1 MFRHLQ
7 AGSGVRAFRA
17 TSLGLRPQRI
27 QGRALSNLATNSLV
41 QAVRDRKLPPFQQLQ
56 VTEMAP
62 ALRDA
67 IQAFDKDIGLIETE
81 LRSKTR
87 SVNWQSIMD
96 PLEVQGDALQRLWGI
111 VGHLMSV
118 KNSPALREVHAELQ
132 TEVVT
137 IFTRFSQS
145 PEIFAAYK
153 ELRESSSWASF
164 SEAQQRIIESSI
176 RGATLSGVGLTGD
189 AKKRFN
195 ELQLRSAE
203 LKTKFSN
210 NVLDATKAFSLIVTD
225 KAEVDGLPA
234 SLLQMLA
241 QNAAA
246 DGHETAT
253 AEVGPWKISLDMPV
267 YLPVLKYCT
276 NRALRETVYR
286 ANATKASSAPHD
298 NTEIVNETLRL
309 RKERAQLLGF
319 RTYAELSLASKMAPS
334 VEAVDR
340 MHRELR
346 AKCHPI
352 AVTELAELAAYAAKH
367 GQSEPLAQWD
377 VAYWTEK
384 MRADLYSLD
393 DETIKPYF
401 PLPKVLGGLFDL
413 TSRLFGVTIEAADDA
428 AEAWHPDVRFFN
440 VRRADGAK
448 EIIASF
454 YLDPYARPSEKNGGA
469 WMNTCVGR
477 SKLLGVDGAVRI
489 PVAYL
494 ICNQSPPVGDKPSL
508 MTFREVET
516 LFHEFGHGLQH
527 MLTTVDFDG
536 AAGINGVE
544 WDAVELPSQFM
555 ENFCYHR
562 GTINSISGHYETGE
576 PLPAEL
582 FEKICDAR
590 KYMAASGMLR
600 QLNFGALD
608 MYLHDK
614 YDPTTSTDTIFD
626 VQHTLAKEFAVMP
639 PLPED
644 RFLCSFS
651 HIFAGGYA
659 AGYYSY
665 KWAEVLSCDAF
676 GKFEEAGLDDE
687 AALAKTGREFRD
699 TVLALGGS
707 RHPLQVFEQFRG
719 RPQSTDALLKQYGL
733 Q

>member
-1 MFRHLQ
+1 MLGRFQRGAASHGLLR
-7 AGSGVRAFRA
+7 RAF
-17 TSLGLRPQRI
+17 
-27 QGRALSNLATNSLV
+27 ATNSLT
-41 QAVRDRKLPPFQQLQ
+41 QAVRERKLPPFRSLA
-56 VTEMAP
+56 VAEMAP
-62 ALRDA
+62 ALREA
-67 IQAFDKDIGLIETE
+67 IKAFEADVSTIEAT
-81 LRSKTR
+81 LRAKTQP
-87 SVNWQSIMD
+87 VEWQTIMD
-96 PLEVQGDALQRLWGI
+96 PLEIQGDALQRLWGI

-118 KNSPALREVHAELQ
+118 QNSPALREVHAAMQ

-153 ELRESSSWASF
+153 ELRSSASWATF
-164 SEAQQRIIESSI
+164 SEAQQRIIDSSI
-176 RGATLSGVGLTGD
+176 RGATLSGVGLEGEEKD
-189 AKKRFN
+189 RFN
-195 ELQLRSAE
+195 QLQLRSAE

-210 NVLDATKAFSLIVTD
+210 NVLDATKAFSLIVTNKD
-225 KAEVDGLPA
+225 ELDGVPA
-234 SLLQMLA
+234 SLLPLLA

-246 DGHETAT
+246 DGHDGAT
-253 AEVGPWKISLDMPV
+253 AENGPWKLSLDMPV
-267 YLPVLKYCT
+267 LLPMLKYCT
-276 NRALRETVYR
+276 NRTLRETLYR
-286 ANATKASSAPHD
+286 ANATKASVVPHD
-298 NTEIVNETLRL
+298 NTEIINETLRL
-309 RKERAQLLGF
+309 RQERAKLLGF
-319 RTYAELSLASKMAPS
+319 SSYAELSLATKMAPS
-334 VEAVDR
+334 VDDVNR
-340 MHRELR
+340 MHNELR

-352 AVTELAELAAYAAKH
+352 AVAELDQLAAYATTH
-367 GQSEPLAQWD
+367 GQTTPLALWD

-384 MRADLYSLD
+384 MRADLYTLD
-393 DETIKPYF
+393 DEIIKPYF
-401 PLPKVLGGLFDL
+401 PLPKVLEGLFDL
-413 TSRLFGVTIEAADDA
+413 TARLFGVTIEAADA
-428 AEAWHPDVRFFN
+428 SVETWHDDVRFFN
-440 VRRADGAK
+440 VRRADGEK
-448 EIIASF
+448 EIVASF
-454 YLDPYARPSEKNGGA
+454 FLDPYARPAEKNGGA

-477 SKLLGVDGAVRI
+477 SKLLGVNGAIRI

-508 MTFREVET
+508 MNFREVET

-527 MLTTVDFDG
+527 MLTTVDYEG

-562 GTINSISGHYETGE
+562 GTINDISGHYETNE

-608 MYLHDK
+608 MHLHHTF
-614 YDPTTSTDTIFD
+614 DPSGNETIFD
-626 VQHTLAKEFAVMP
+626 VQRKIANDFAVMK

-676 GKFEEAGLDDE
+676 SKFEEAGLNDE

-707 RHPLQVFEQFRG
+707 RHPLQVFEAFRG
-719 RPQSTDALLKQYGL
+719 RPQSTDALLKHYGL

>member
-1 MFRHLQ
+1 MLR
-7 AGSGVRAFRA
+7 AVGRVGTRAFVRVRNA
-17 TSLGLRPQRI
+17 RRM
-27 QGRALSNLATNSLV
+27 SNLASNSLV
-41 QAVRDRKLPPFQQLQ
+41 QAVQKRSLPMFQKLR
-56 VTEMAP
+56 VEEVAP

-67 IQAFDKDIGLIETE
+67 ISTLDKDIGSIEGDLKAKTQD
-81 LRSKTR
+81 LRWEN
-87 SVNWQSIMD
+87 VMN
-96 PLEVQGDALQRLWGI
+96 PLEIKSDPLQRLWGV
-111 VGHLMSV
+111 VGHLLSV
-118 KNSPALREVHAELQ
+118 KNSSELREIHSELQ
-132 TEVVT
+132 SDVVK
-137 IFTRFSQS
+137 IFTKFAQS
-145 PEIFAAYK
+145 PEIFQAYK
-153 ELRESSSWASF
+153 ELKNSAEWNNYNDAQKRIL
-164 SEAQQRIIESSI
+164 EAAI
-176 RGATLSGVGLTGD
+176 RGATLSGVGLTG
-189 AKKRFN
+189 AEKERFN

-210 NVLDATKAFSLIVTD
+210 NVLDATKSYSLIVTD
-225 KAEVDGLPA
+225 KDEMNGIPHSV
-234 SLLQMLA
+234 LQLLA

-246 DGHETAT
+246 DGHENAT
-253 AEVGPWKISLDMPV
+253 AEEGPWKLSLDMPV
-267 YLPVLKYCT
+267 LLPVLKYST
-276 NRALRETVYR
+276 NRALREKLYR
-286 ANATKASSAPHD
+286 ANATKAS
-298 NTEIVNETLRL
+298 TEPYNNVDIINETLKL

-319 RTYAELSLASKMAPS
+319 NTYAELSLASKMAPS
-334 VEAVDR
+334 VAEVDK
-340 MHRELR
+340 MHSELR
-346 AKCHPI
+346 EKCHPI
-352 AVTELAELAAYAAKH
+352 AVAELEQLKNYAVKN
-367 GQSEPLAQWD
+367 GQTEPLAQWD
-377 VAYWTEK
+377 VAFWTEK
-384 MRADLYSLD
+384 MRAELYDLD
-393 DETIKPYF
+393 DEIIKPYF
-401 PLPKVLGGLFDL
+401 PLPKVLDGLFDL
-413 TSRLFGVTIEAADDA
+413 TSRLFGVTIEAADNQ
-428 AEAWHPDVRFFN
+428 AEKWHDDVRFFN
-440 VRRADGAK
+440 IRKTGSDNS
-448 EIIASF
+448 IIAQF
-454 YLDPYARPSEKNGGA
+454 FLDPYARPAEKNGGA

-477 SKLLGVDGAVRI
+477 SKLLGVNGAVRI

-527 MLTTVDFDG
+527 MLTTVEYDA

-562 GTINSISGHYETGE
+562 GTINSISGHYETNE
-576 PLPAEL
+576 PLPEKL

-614 YDPTTSTDTIFD
+614 YDPTTSKESIFEI
-626 VQHTLAKEFAVMP
+626 QHKIAHRYAVMQ

-676 GKFEEAGLDDE
+676 GKFEEAGLDDNE
-687 AALAKTGREFRD
+687 SLAKTGREFRD

-719 RPQSTDALLKQYGL
+719 RKQSIDALLKQYGL